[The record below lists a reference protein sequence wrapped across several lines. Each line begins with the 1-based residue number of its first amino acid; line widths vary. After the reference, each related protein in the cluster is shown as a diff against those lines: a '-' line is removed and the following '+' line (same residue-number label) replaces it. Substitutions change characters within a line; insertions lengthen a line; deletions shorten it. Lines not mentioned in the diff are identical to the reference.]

1 MIPFNLDS
9 VLGGF
14 LVGLVSW
21 ISATGWMLVAALVLD
36 RLLGEPKSWHPLVW
50 FGRWVDLCRQYCQRP
65 LEASA
70 SRQRS
75 TGVLAWCLAVMPW
88 GLILW
93 VLLWVLPT
101 FLDNILTVLVLYFA
115 IGWQSLREHAL
126 AIYQP
131 LSSRPL
137 TNEKLDEARL
147 AVSYIVSR
155 DTQNLDESAVAKAGI
170 ESVLENGSDAIFAP
184 IFWFLLL
191 GAPGVLLY
199 RLANTL
205 DAMWGYKT
213 PSLLY
218 FGWFAAR
225 FDDVLNYVPARLVV
239 YSYAACG
246 QWHRALRSARQPS
259 ARWKSPNAGPVMA
272 AGAGAL
278 GVQLGGEAVYF
289 GKTESR
295 PILGEGDKPQVKHL
309 KEAILLVDKSVCL
322 WGAVICLLV

>member
-1 MIPFNLDS
+1 MIPSNLDS
-9 VLGGF
+9 IFGGF

-50 FGRWVDLCRQYCQRP
+50 FGRWVDLCRQYGQLP
-65 LEASA
+65 LDASA
-70 SRQRS
+70 SRQRLA
-75 TGVLAWCLAVMPW
+75 GVLAWCLAVMPW
-88 GLILW
+88 VLILF

-131 LSSRPL
+131 LSSMPL

-213 PSLLY
+213 PPLLY

-225 FDDVLNYVPARLVV
+225 FDDVLNYIPARLVV

-272 AGAGAL
+272 SGAGAL

-289 GKTESR
+289 GKTENR

-309 KEAILLVDKSVCL
+309 KEAILLVDKSVYL